1 MNSVQKKLVSS
12 IYKLWEAAQADENL
26 KFYSQEIQGIGY
38 VVATPHVL
46 IRVPLDCP
54 HPFKSSCESVRNPM
68 ALQDLIADKATAET
82 AFDIGVIK
90 TVNRNTIVKSIAYG
104 TESGAVFVD
113 KALWSYVPASVK
125 YIDVYN
131 NWVVRVYVEGEKLPV
146 VIIASIQEGGDKQ

>member
-1 MNSVQKKLVSS
+1 MDKVQKKLVRGAF
-12 IYKLWEAAQADENL
+12 KLWELAQADENL
-26 KFYSQEIQGIGY
+26 TFYSQEVPDVGY
-38 VVATPHVL
+38 VVATPRVL
-46 IRVPLDCP
+46 IRLPHGCQ
-54 HPFKSSCESVRNPM
+54 HPFRPSCEAVRNLIV
-68 ALQDLIADKATAET
+68 LQELIADDNAET
-82 AFDIGVIK
+82 AFDIGVMKI
-90 TVNRNTIVKSIAYG
+90 VNRNTIVKSIAYG